1 MNINFS
7 PTCQIEGLEK
17 IYDKYF
23 SDTPKGV
30 FVEVGAFDGET
41 HSNTSGLAD
50 YGWSGIY
57 IEPIP
62 EYYLRC
68 IERHK
73 NNNVASLNCLVGGSY
88 TLTKIKVAGEL
99 STTIDNPESL
109 YKQAGLGE
117 LYVGEDKHETIT
129 VLEMP
134 LNMILSDANTPKGF
148 DLLVLDTEG
157 MEWEIL
163 EAFDI
168 NHYKPKMV
176 IVEMHEDSP
185 EWMAIEQ
192 VAKDNGNINRYM
204 WDSGYETIHR
214 DGINTIFIRAEL
226 MR

>member
-23 SDTPKGV
+23 SDTPKGI

-50 YGWSGIY
+50 YGWEGVY
-57 IEPIP
+57 VEPIP
-62 EYYLRC
+62 EYHDRC
-68 IERHK
+68 SDRHK
-73 NNNVASLNCLVGGSY
+73 NNDVVTVNCLIGGGFED
-88 TLTKIKVAGEL
+88 KEIKVAGEL
-99 STTIDNPESL
+99 STTINNPELL
-109 YKQAGLGE
+109 YHQAGLGE

-129 VLEMP
+129 VRQMT
-134 LNMILSDANTPKGF
+134 LNNLLSELSIPYGF

-163 EAFDI
+163 YTFDI
-168 NHYKPKMV
+168 GLYKPKMV
-176 IVEMHEDSP
+176 IIEMHEDSP

-204 WDSGYETIHR
+204 WDAGYETIHR
-214 DGINTIFIRAEL
+214 DGINTIFIRGEL